1 MTAERILIDATMARN
16 GGGFTYLVNL
26 LPRLLEQAP
35 DRHFRVLLRS
45 AQLRDALPAA
55 PQLETPLL
63 PEVGLPGRL
72 RFTYTQAAGEARR
85 WRADVYFAA
94 GDLVPLGASCPMIA
108 SFRNPNVFTELD
120 QGWYAYQV
128 LRLGTLR
135 QLSRLAGRSCARIL
149 FVSEDSARW
158 IGDRIHLPEHKRAVV
173 HHGIDPARFAGA
185 PARPLHPRP
194 YVLSISTIY
203 RYKNFVR
210 LIEAWTRLARRAP
223 DTPDLVIVGDD
234 MDPDYSAKMAAAR
247 DAAGDLAPRIRLV
260 GEVPYAEV
268 AAWYSGAVLFAFPS
282 YLETFGHPL
291 LEAMAADVPVL
302 AGDIAV
308 SREVGGNAALYA
320 DPHDTEAWVQALERV
335 LGDEALRA
343 DLRRRG
349 RERIARYTWQASAK
363 AHLALF
369 DEVAAHRGAGGGAG

>member
-1 MTAERILIDATMARN
+1 VTARRILIDATMARN

-26 LPRLLEQAP
+26 LPQLLEGAG
-35 DRHFRVLLRS
+35 DRRFRVLLRS
-45 AQLRDALPAA
+45 PELRDALPTA
-55 PQLETPLL
+55 PELELVLL

-85 WRADVYFAA
+85 CQADLYFAA
-94 GDLVPLGASCPMIA
+94 GDLVPLRAPCPMIA

-128 LRLGTLR
+128 FRLGTLR
-135 QLSRLAGRSCARIL
+135 RLARLAGRACRRIL

-158 IGDRIHLPEHKRAVV
+158 IGDRIGLPPAKRAVI

-185 PARPLHPRP
+185 PARPLHARP
-194 YVLSISTIY
+194 YVLSVSTIY

-210 LIEAWTRLARRAP
+210 LIEAWTELARRRP
-223 DTPDLVIVGDD
+223 EIPDLVIVGDD
-234 MDPDYSAKMAAAR
+234 MDPDYSAKMRAAR
-247 DAAGDLAPRIRLV
+247 QAAGALAERIRLV
-260 GEVPYAEV
+260 GAVPYDEV
-268 AAWYSGAVLFAFPS
+268 AAWYAGARLFAFPS

-302 AGDIAV
+302 AGDIPV
-308 SREVGGNAALYA
+308 SREIAGDAALYA
-320 DPHDTEAWVQALERV
+320 DPRDSRAWSQALEQV
-335 LGDEALRA
+335 LCDESLSGALRA
-343 DLRRRG
+343 RG
-349 RERIARYTWQASAK
+349 RARLARFTWRASAE

-369 DEVAAHRGAGGGAG
+369 DEVAAEGEGA